1 MLPLAVNV
9 LADITLPPV
18 ILPPLPL
25 VTILPAVILPD
36 AVNVLADMALI
47 LDNVPPDPEVTKLP
61 TVALPVTF
69 SVPAIFAPVPVTTNI
84 LALPALLILTLL
96 FAVTNT
102 LLLPFTIVLPALTVI
117 PVNRL
122 PLPVKKFA
130 VTKLPKLALP
140 AVMLPVTARLLN
152 VPTEVIFG

>member
-9 LADITLPPV
+9 FAEITLPPV

-25 VTILPAVILPD
+25 VTILPAVMLPL

-84 LALPALLILTLL
+84 LALPARFID
-96 FAVTNT
+96 FNEAKNCVDS
-102 LLLPFTIVLPALTVI
+102 F
-117 PVNRL
+117 
-122 PLPVKKFA
+122 
-130 VTKLPKLALP
+130 
-140 AVMLPVTARLLN
+140 LN
-152 VPTEVIFG
+152 EQFEGGRHADRINKIDI